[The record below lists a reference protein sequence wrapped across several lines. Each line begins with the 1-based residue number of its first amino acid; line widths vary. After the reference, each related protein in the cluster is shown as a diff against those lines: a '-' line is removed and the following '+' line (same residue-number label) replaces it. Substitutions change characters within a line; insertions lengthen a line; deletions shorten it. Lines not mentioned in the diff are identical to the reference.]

1 MSPDTSLVV
10 RHEAARDAP
19 EPPAEARAAQFAG
32 ELHELS
38 VADLIQILQLA
49 AKSAAVVVTHEGGE
63 SRLWCSAGEIVDAE
77 SGRLQGE
84 AAVYR
89 ILGFERGYMSADL
102 RPAARPR
109 SIFAGTQRLLLE
121 AARRKDESVALQQK
135 LGERE
140 QAYRLPDGHKA
151 DPLGLSAQQLGLL
164 HSFIEPRSVGEVLDS
179 SQLGDFETL
188 TALASWV
195 DSGHLVDAGLRP
207 TLPRDPRPALA
218 PVGRTAEGKM
228 DGRVEGTLRPLV
240 ASTAPPARTL
250 ASSGFPSW
258 AWVAAAVLALTPA
271 GYLLGSQTRRAP
283 EVAAPAP
290 LLPGLAVAAPISD
303 PSIFELDLRVEPAG
317 AEIWLDRDQAS
328 IGQLHAELARDGRPH
343 ELRVEAPGFQ
353 PLTILFVDTPPPREL
368 KLEPDGAAAARAPA
382 APGAPGAAA
391 PTAPE
396 APASLD
402 GGKAR
407 KRAVPL
413 RPQRR
418 DAPRPAPR
426 ARPHALMGNLREAN
440 ARQSAPL
447 SANEPIIRVLD

>member
-1 MSPDTSLVV
+1 MSPEASLLVS
-10 RHEAARDAP
+10 HGAASDAA
-19 EPPAEARAAQFAG
+19 EPPADAARAAQFAG
-32 ELHELS
+32 ALHELS

-49 AKSAAVVVTHEGGE
+49 AKSAAVVVTHDGGE

-89 ILGFERGYMSADL
+89 ILGFEQGYMSADL

-121 AARRKDESVALQQK
+121 AARRKDESVALLQK
-135 LGERE
+135 LGEPDR
-140 QAYRLPDGHKA
+140 AYRLPDGHKA

-164 HSFIEPRSVGEVLDS
+164 NSFIEPRSLAEVLES

-207 TLPRDPRPALA
+207 TLPRDPRPPLLPA
-218 PVGRTAEGKM
+218 
-228 DGRVEGTLRPLV
+228 GRVEGTLRPLV
-240 ASTAPPARTL
+240 ASTTPPARAA
-250 ASSGFPSW
+250 ASTGFPSW

-303 PSIFELDLRVEPAG
+303 PSVFELDLRVEPAG

-353 PLTILFVDTPPPREL
+353 PVTILFVDTPPPRDL
-368 KLEPDGAAAARAPA
+368 QLEPDGAAAAREPATPGAPA
-382 APGAPGAAA
+382 AAA
-391 PTAPE
+391 PSDPE
-396 APASLD
+396 APASVD

-418 DAPRPAPR
+418 EAPRPAPR

-440 ARQSAPL
+440 ARQGPPL
-447 SANEPIIRVLD
+447 SASEPIIRVLD

>member
-1 MSPDTSLVV
+1 MSPETALVAS
-10 RHEAARDAP
+10 RSSARDAR
-19 EPPAEARAAQFAG
+19 EPAPADAARAAQFAG
-32 ELHELS
+32 ALDELS

-49 AKSAAVVVTHEGGE
+49 AKSAAVVVTHDGGE

-77 SGRLQGE
+77 SGRLHGE

-109 SIFAGTQRLLLE
+109 RIFAGTQRLLLE
-121 AARRKDESVALQQK
+121 AARRKDESVGLLQK
-135 LGERE
+135 LGELDR
-140 QAYRLPDGHKA
+140 AYRLPDGHKA

-164 HSFIEPRSVGEVLDS
+164 HSFIEPRSVGEVLES
-179 SQLGDFETL
+179 SELGDFETL
-188 TALASWV
+188 MALASWLE
-195 DSGHLVDAGLRP
+195 SGHLVDAGLRP
-207 TLPRDPRPALA
+207 TLPRDPRP
-218 PVGRTAEGKM
+218 PIVV
-228 DGRVEGTLRPLV
+228 DGRNVEGTLRPLV
-240 ASTAPPARTL
+240 AGTTTPPARPA
-250 ASSGFPSW
+250 ASTGFASW
-258 AWVAAAVLALTPA
+258 MWAAAAVLALTPA

-290 LLPGLAVAAPISD
+290 LLPALAVAAPSTD
-303 PSIFELDLRVEPAG
+303 PAVFELDLRVEPAG

-353 PLTILFVDTPPPREL
+353 PVTILFVDTPPPREL
-368 KLEPDGAAAARAPA
+368 KLEPDAAAAARGPAALGTPGAAAASD
-382 APGAPGAAA
+382 PG
-391 PTAPE
+391 

-402 GGKAR
+402 GAKAR
-407 KRAVPL
+407 KRVLPL
-413 RPQRR
+413 RQQRR
-418 DAPRPAPR
+418 DPPRPAPR

-440 ARQSAPL
+440 ARQGASL